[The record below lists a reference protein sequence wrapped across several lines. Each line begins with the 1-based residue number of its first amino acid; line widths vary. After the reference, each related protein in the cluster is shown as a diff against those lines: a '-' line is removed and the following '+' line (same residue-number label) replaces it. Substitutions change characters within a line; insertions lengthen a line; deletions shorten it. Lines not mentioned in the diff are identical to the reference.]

1 MELSSNLFIYNI
13 REVDLFF
20 QTRTFKRRMGF
31 SKMPKPTKVTFSKI
45 DTIFINMFCSAHNK
59 LKSIDVVD
67 NIVRIREVREGKK
80 IQVLSTRYP
89 FNMKLVRISHFSL

>member
-67 NIVRIREVREGKK
+67 NIVRIREGKK
-80 IQVLSTRYP
+80 IQVLSTRYRI
-89 FNMKLVRISHFSL
+89 NMKLVRI